1 MVIALDGRRPESFM
15 MHQVFLIPGF
25 FGFSSLGRLKYFNG
39 VGDIISDEFER
50 RRLPARVVEIDTLP
64 TASIRRR
71 AASLLE
77 FVTRMSGKSAGPI
90 HLVGHSTGGLDARL
104 LVCPN
109 ADLQSH
115 EKQALIQRVESV
127 VTVACPHFG
136 TPLASAFGSALG
148 RPALKLGALALFCLL
163 THGRIP
169 LGVALQLVRVVT
181 RLDDIVG
188 LRKTVADEIF
198 EKLLSDLGDLE
209 RRQLLGFL
217 DGVSND
223 QSLLFQLTEA
233 GCDLLNATTGK
244 PERLRYGSVVTCGS
258 RASVKTAWSHSLDV
272 YAQSLHAL
280 YGVLHWLASR
290 ADASWFGTLPPT
302 TQAALERDLGR
313 RVELRDND
321 GIVPT
326 LSQVWGDYLGAV
338 QADHLD
344 VVGHFGYAEE
354 GTGADW
360 LPSGSGFGQGDFE
373 KLWRSVASY
382 LAQST
387 TMSATA
393 PRMDIPMEAPRPGDE
408 VRGAVL
414 SGKVTDTRI

>member
-1 MVIALDGRRPESFM
+1 

-39 VGDIISDEFER
+39 VGDIIGAEFAR
-50 RRLPARVVEIDTLP
+50 RGIAARVVEIDTLP

-77 FVTRMSGKSAGPI
+77 FVTRMSDRSAGPI

-136 TPLASAFGSALG
+136 TPLASAFGGALG
-148 RPALKLGALALFCLL
+148 KPALKLGALALFCLL
-163 THGRIP
+163 THGQLP
-169 LGVALQLVRVVT
+169 LGVALQFVRLLT
-181 RLDDIVG
+181 QLDDLVG
-188 LRKTVADEIF
+188 LKQTVADELF
-198 EKLLSDLGDLE
+198 EKLLSELGDQE

-217 DGVSND
+217 DGVSHD
-223 QSLLFQLTEA
+223 QSLLLQLTEA

-244 PERLRYGSVVTCGS
+244 PERLRYGCVVTCGARPS
-258 RASVKTAWSHSLDV
+258 LKTAWTHSLDV

-290 ADASWFGTLPPT
+290 ADASWFGHIQPA
-302 TQAALERDLGR
+302 TQVALERDLGR
-313 RVELRDND
+313 RAELRDND

-326 LSQVWGDYLGAV
+326 LSQIWGDYLGAV

-344 VVGHFGYAEE
+344 VVGHFGYADA

-360 LPSGSGFGQGDFE
+360 LPSGSGFGQREFE
-373 KLWRSVASY
+373 KLWRSVGTY
-382 LAQST
+382 LAESSA
-387 TMSATA
+387 MSATA
-393 PRMDIPMEAPRPGDE
+393 PRIDTPMEAPRAGNE

-414 SGKVTDTRI
+414 SGKVTDTRV

>member
-1 MVIALDGRRPESFM
+1 

-39 VGDIISDEFER
+39 VGDIIGAEFER
-50 RRLPARVVEIDTLP
+50 RGIAARVVEIDTLP

-77 FVTRMSGKSAGPI
+77 FVTRMSDRSSGPI

-136 TPLASAFGSALG
+136 TPLANTFGGALG
-148 RPALKLGALALFCLL
+148 RPVLKLGALAMFFLL
-163 THGRIP
+163 THGRLP
-169 LGVALQLVRVVT
+169 LGVALQLLRLVT
-181 RLDDIVG
+181 QLDDLVG
-188 LRKTVADEIF
+188 LKETVADEVF
-198 EKLLSDLGDLE
+198 DKLLSELGDQE

-244 PERLRYGSVVTCGS
+244 PERLRYGCVLTCGA
-258 RASVKTAWSHSLDV
+258 RPNLKTVRSHSLDV

-290 ADASWFGTLPPT
+290 ADPSWYGMVPAATL
-302 TQAALERDLGR
+302 AAIERDLGR
-313 RVELRDND
+313 RADLRDND
-321 GIVPT
+321 GVVPT
-326 LSQVWGDYLGAV
+326 RSQIWGDYLGTV

-360 LPSGSGFGQGDFE
+360 LPSGSGFGQRDFE
-373 KLWRSVASY
+373 RLWRSVGTY
-382 LAQST
+382 LAESSA
-387 TMSATA
+387 MSATA
-393 PRMDIPMEAPRPGDE
+393 PRVDVPMEAPRRESE

-414 SGKVTDTRI
+414 SGKVTDTHV